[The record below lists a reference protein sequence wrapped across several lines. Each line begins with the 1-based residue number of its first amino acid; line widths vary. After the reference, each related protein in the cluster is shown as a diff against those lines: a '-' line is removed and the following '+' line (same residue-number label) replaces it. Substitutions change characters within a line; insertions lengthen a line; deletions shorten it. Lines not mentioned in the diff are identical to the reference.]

1 MLFLPL
7 LNLLNAALQS
17 NSDDFVKFQWL
28 WEKGNGVNRA
38 SSYHR
43 SNKTYFLYGSTDYPD
58 KLQN

>member
-17 NSDDFVKFQWL
+17 NNDDYVKFQWL
-28 WEKGNGVNRA
+28 QEKGTGVYRA

-43 SNKTYFLYGSTDYPD
+43 SSKTYFLYGSTDSPD